1 MVFRM
6 SGHLAAQEKWMY
18 GSTLVKVTNAY
29 RYLGMIF
36 TTKLSVKAALSE
48 VCSKGK
54 NGVTEIQKSM
64 RRLITADSLLFWQLF
79 DVQIKP
85 ILNTQQMFGG

>member
-6 SGHLAAQEKWMY
+6 SGHLAAQEKWLF
-18 GSTLVKVTNAY
+18 GNTLVKVRNTY
-29 RYLGMIF
+29 RFLGMIF
-36 TTKLSVKAALSE
+36 ATKLSVNAALSE

-54 NGVTEIQKSM
+54 KGVMEIQKSM